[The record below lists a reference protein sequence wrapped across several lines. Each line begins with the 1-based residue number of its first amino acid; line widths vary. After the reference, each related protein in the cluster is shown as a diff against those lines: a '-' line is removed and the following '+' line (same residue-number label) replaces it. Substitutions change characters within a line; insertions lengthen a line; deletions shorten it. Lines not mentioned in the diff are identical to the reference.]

1 MAIGLVID
9 ATDGTLARKH
19 RVAQTV
25 PSIDG
30 PLLDNIVD
38 FACYVLRPILFL
50 LHAGLLLQPVWVF
63 ATLLA
68 FSSGYGLR

>member
-1 MAIGLVID
+1 
-9 ATDGTLARKH
+9 
-19 RVAQTV
+19 
-25 PSIDG
+25 
-30 PLLDNIVD
+30 VD